1 MIHRRRCYV
10 LRVFHSISSGIA
22 LLLLPAFTV
31 QAGDILRGGAV
42 APKARDGKGT
52 GAGAGQA
59 DAARV
64 QANAKDRLAR
74 TTAAV
79 QSARV
84 LQKSAREAAQASTA
98 RLRNPKGGVLLPRVR
113 DGLVRNGLEVDP
125 RVPKNLKKPKAG
137 EDPTLWVGAELPT
150 EKKGSGGS
158 RELTVVQTEQQA
170 LLNWRTF
177 NVGKKTT
184 LTFDQSKG
192 GSDKSKWVAFNKVND
207 PKGRPSQIL
216 GKLNADGQVY
226 ILNQNGIIFG
236 GSSQVNTYALTA
248 AALPI
253 NPTLIARGLL
263 NNTDAQFLFS
273 AFITDSFEITAASKV
288 LSQALDDRSTPK
300 LTFTHDQQGE
310 QTLVAGDD
318 YSLTK
323 DRTGRTVITMTEAGN
338 QKLESAKVGTLITA
352 EYLALSGDVVVERGA
367 QIASPTTPAKVG
379 GRVMLA
385 GANVR
390 NSGTI
395 STPDGQTVLAAGLQI
410 GVLPHAGSDPSL
422 RGLDVV
428 VGAVDDPDASRRIR
442 AGTAINDGI
451 IEIERANA
459 TITGKSVQQN
469 GIIDSTTSV
478 SLNGRIDLLAVY
490 DYVANPAYNA
500 NGATEAHKT
509 LFVPRST
516 GVVTIGEGSVMR
528 ILPEIASDEKI
539 TGTEVAIRS
548 QVNARGLA
556 VHFDKGSQLLAP
568 NASVTVQAGKWDY
581 IPSTTEQQP
590 PLSRFVYS
598 AGQIYVDE
606 GAMIDVAGTT
616 AVQVPLE
623 QNILTLEFRGP
634 ELADTPLQREGPFR
648 NTTITIDA
656 RRTGTFNGREWIGT
670 PLGDATGFLE
680 LIERGVGQLTVAGG
694 DVTLQAGESVVLQKG
709 SIIDVSG
716 GWMNNKGGYIKT
728 TKVIQGPRLID
739 IADATPDM
747 VYDGIY
753 DPTFTETHAK
763 WGITRTFRPA
773 LSLDRG
779 HYESDY
785 IQGAAG
791 GKISI
796 TAASMALDGKLEGT
810 TVIGPRQLRETR
822 ISSSLPKPSKLE
834 LAFRSQDPEPKYGEP
849 FMETSLRAP
858 TIVFGDRQ
866 LRPAQPF
873 AVSPEGKP
881 LALEGRQSASLVNP
895 FRLLGERRRNVELS
909 PSLLSE
915 GGFGELIV
923 DNSAGDIF
931 VPGDVVIEAPAFGAL
946 TLKGRNIDVQGSIT
960 APGGSLTFAAYNV
973 SPYLAAQYKARDAS
987 IPVPPIYAD
996 PDAGRFTLGPGAV
1009 LNTAGLIFDVR
1020 NPSPRGL
1027 RPIVADGGKVDV
1039 TAFTARLAPGSLI
1052 DVSGGVL
1059 VDRDNTITYGDGG
1072 SIALR
1077 AGKDPNLGALFLK
1090 EEVKGRRRV
1099 EDTERLLS
1107 GRLRIHGELRGF
1119 SGAKGG
1125 SLALQAPFIQVG
1137 GRATEPGTLLLR
1149 PDFFNRGGFTQFD
1162 LTGIG
1167 GLRYNFL
1174 GEKQHLPGVV
1184 IAENTVLE
1192 PRVTS
1197 LIANPHPRNGGTLDV
1212 SEIVWPKG
1220 ERPPVSLAFR
1230 SLGLSDD
1237 VSNTG
1242 LLFRGDLVMKE
1253 GARIV
1258 TDPLGE
1264 VSFSGSTV
1272 AILGTV
1278 VAPGGKITVSGSKD
1292 SINTF
1297 EQNVLAQGREQSLTT
1312 VYLGTKSR
1320 LSTAGTMVLVRD
1332 RAGLGRRLGS
1342 VLPGGTIEVSGNIVA
1357 RRGAVLDVSGTSGV
1371 LDFSPHLLTPT
1382 PSLAISARSGL
1393 NAPLASR
1400 QFVPVRLDSD
1410 GGKII
1415 LDGGEQLFTDAALKG
1430 HAGGPA
1436 AYGGSLEVSSGRF
1449 SVSGGFP
1456 TDPNLIVSQRGR
1468 TLPLDPLPS
1477 LFETGE
1483 QTLIGQPVVRR
1494 DGRNIPAL
1502 GYFTVTK
1509 FEKGGFDSLT
1519 LDGVVKFKGPV
1530 NIKARDTLKVASGG
1544 VMYANDHV
1552 KLSAPYVALGMPF
1565 RTPSLPA
1572 EPKHPFTAPTNP
1584 YHFGPTQGPGII
1596 TVEADLIDIGTLSLR
1611 NIRRANFLAD
1621 GGDIRGEGTLNI
1633 AGHLHF
1639 RAGQIYTPTASNF
1652 TVVAY
1657 DYRPRQG
1664 QPVQAGSVTIQRSGT
1679 RQIPLS
1685 AGGTISIY
1693 ASSIAQNGV
1702 LRAPMGTI
1710 NLGWDGTG
1718 EAPQDLVT
1726 GDART
1731 FPVTKRLALGP
1742 ASITSV
1748 SLVDSV
1754 TGEGRL
1760 IPYGVS
1766 IDGNSWIDPTGTDVT
1781 LVGLP
1786 EKRVNL
1792 GAERITTRNGS
1803 QIDLRGG
1810 GDLYA
1815 YRWVEGNLGRQDIL
1829 ASEDRFVIIPGYD
1842 ANYAPFA
1849 PFNDSDAAAVNFS
1862 RDPLDST
1869 TRDPGYVN
1877 SRLRVGDRITIG
1889 PGSEVTPGTYTLL
1902 PARYALLPGAYL
1914 VTPSSSRIPGPL
1926 ALPDGSHLVSGYRFN
1941 SLNAG
1946 RRAPQVYSSFEIAS
1960 ADVFRNRA
1968 RYDDFTANDF
1978 MRESAHAV
1986 NAAPQLLPA
1995 DSGHLVFQG
2004 IEKMRLNGLV
2014 RGESI
2019 SRGRGAFV
2027 DISSPGTLVI
2037 AGPDARP
2044 TGNRIVLNAANLS
2057 GWGVESLLIGGVRT
2071 RTEDGT
2077 TVKVN
2082 TGTLVVDN
2090 EGSPLT
2096 GPEIILV
2103 ANERLRLAGRSEV
2116 AQRGSLTLRAENL
2129 LLDGD
2134 GALLRVSSD
2143 IEAAML
2149 RANVPDDAVA
2159 EMSIGRRARIAGA
2172 SVTLDSSFAT
2182 RLDGRAILD
2191 GEAFSLH
2198 SGQITMKLGD
2208 YSEDILPTKGLVLRG
2223 RILRQLEDARSVSL
2237 LSYTSLDVYGA
2248 GRFGSNRLGSL
2259 ELQAGQ
2265 IRGFNDGGTVRFI
2278 ADTILLDN
2286 TSAGRSLAA
2295 DRNPSGHLSLQAGAI
2310 EIGNRSM
2317 RVDQFAR
2324 TSLNAAGAVLLDGK
2338 GRLLVAGN
2346 LDVNTPAFFATGGT
2360 TSFIRA
2366 TGDLNIQSVDDPV
2379 PVAIESGLGASL
2391 TLQGR
2396 NVTANSDIYLPS
2408 GLLTLQAT
2416 KGSVNV
2422 NGRLDVSGTTQR
2434 FLDLVKTTDAGQIT
2448 LTSRRGDVK
2457 LGRRSTLVL
2466 SAPEI
2471 GGNAGRLFLN
2481 ATRGVVDIKGT
2492 LLADGGAE
2500 GAGGQFSL
2508 DVSRLPSLAK
2518 VNDALNAG
2526 GFTELRNF
2534 RVRTGD
2540 VTVDGVSTSRHFRL
2554 SADAGSIRVNGTI
2567 DASGATGGT
2576 ISLIAAG
2583 SLILANGAVLDAS
2596 GRTFSNAGKGG
2607 AVLLEAGAQI
2617 DGVSDPTALLD
2628 VRSGSKIDLSV
2639 ADAKPYSEGLGRFT
2653 GTLHLRAPQL
2663 ADASDVQI
2671 APIEGSILGAS
2682 SIIVEG
2688 YKIFD
2693 LTGTNGNLSGNTLN
2707 TLKNDVR
2714 ANGEL
2719 FVGTAGSPSAT
2730 YEAMLARLIGGNRSL
2745 ESVLSIR
2752 PGAEI
2757 IHRTGTITFGVTNSQ
2772 NSNDDWNF
2780 GAFRFGPKSA
2790 PGILTLRAAGDIVFN
2805 NGFHDGFV
2813 LPTTGTIATRDVY
2826 RAPLMDAN
2834 PLLPMNAQSWS
2845 YRITSGADFS
2855 AADYRNVQ
2863 PLSALGG
2870 NLGSIKLGRNMPR
2883 SSSGGANFT
2892 TLQLITG
2899 ANSPTGT
2906 PTTNRYQVIRTGS
2919 GDIDISAGRDVQL
2932 LNPFATIYTAGTKI
2946 TDPTMGGKFDV
2957 PLAYISSNDQ
2967 GTSLGAVQQ
2976 DEFGYP
2982 VQYTLGG
2989 GNVRVR
2995 AQSDIVHLTRLTNTS
3010 ELVADS
3016 QRQLPINWLY
3026 RRGFIDPATGK
3037 FGSTP
3042 RRFPTSGGTELVG
3055 GDVTSTSWWVDF
3067 SNFFQGIGT
3076 LGGGD
3081 VTLEAGR
3088 NVSNV
3093 DAVAATNARLP
3104 KDATSAD
3111 QLVELGGGDV
3121 TVRAGN
3127 DIDGGVYYVE
3137 RGRGTLVAGNEI
3149 KTNSTRTPSNL
3160 FFNPSLNASLIPGEQ
3175 AWLPTTLFLGKGT
3188 FDVSA
3193 RGNVLL
3199 GPTANVFMLPE
3210 GINNSI
3216 WYKTWFSTY
3225 ASDSAV
3231 NVSSLGGSLTLRTHV
3246 TLPSGSGGT
3255 ISALQAWVQTQLLLV
3270 SGASTNSASFYHP
3283 WLRLNETN
3291 VAAYRTATTMLPPS
3305 LRATAFT
3312 GDLNLV
3318 GNFNLAPAPRGTV
3331 ELVAGG
3337 AVNGLQPTG
3346 RLTANGLS
3354 LTTWATSR
3362 INLSDAPPSA
3372 IPGVTTPYAY
3382 RAFVGPSGD
3391 NSGIARQTEPGYLA
3405 FFDQLFDETGAL
3417 DAVLQRKQALHAQGL
3432 HADDPEPLRLYAM
3445 TGDISGLTL
3454 YSAKRA
3460 RIVAG
3465 QDITDNA
3472 FYLQNLSEDDISV
3485 VAAGRNILP
3494 YNASSPW
3501 RSQSQAAGNLPPGLT
3516 TAPQPPLAGDIQ
3528 LSGPGTLAVLAG
3540 AILDLGTGATNA
3552 NGTGSG
3558 IVTVGNARNPY
3569 LPFDGAAIIAG
3580 AGLGPVT
3587 SLTDAGDFKTFIDEF
3602 LLGEKGGRYLTEI
3615 DPELTETEFL
3625 KLSADQQARIALEAF
3640 YLVLRDA
3647 GRSENAPFEGIT
3659 DGYKLGFAAI
3669 EALFPAP
3676 KEGGSFRGNIDT
3688 RSRDIRT
3695 KNGGSINIFAPRGDL
3710 TLATSVIGNP
3720 LVPPG
3725 IITESGGSISIF
3737 TDGDVDI
3744 GIGRIFTLRGGD
3756 MVIWSS
3762 NGNIAAGAA
3771 ARTVKSAPPTRVL
3784 IDPQSGAVQTDLAGL
3799 ATGGGIGVLATV
3811 AGVPP
3816 GDVDLIAPNGVVDA
3830 GDAGIRV
3837 SGNLSIA
3844 ATAVLNA
3851 SNITVAGSTTGVPSA
3866 PVIAAPN
3873 IGGLTAASNVA
3884 GAATSAASEFAQQQ
3898 TRPPEPQEETP
3909 SIIVVDVLGYGG
3921 EEDSNL

>member
-1 MIHRRRCYV
+1 MSHPRRCSV
-10 LRVFHSISSGIA
+10 LRAFHSISSGTA

-31 QAGDILRGGAV
+31 QAGDILRGGAA
-42 APKARDGKGT
+42 APRARSGNST
-52 GAGAGQA
+52 SAGSGQTE
-59 DAARV
+59 AARL
-64 QANAKDRLAR
+64 QSNAKDRLAR
-74 TTAAV
+74 TTDAI
-79 QSARV
+79 QSARAM
-84 LQKSAREAAQASTA
+84 QRSAREAAQASTA
-98 RLRNPKGGVLLPRVR
+98 RLRNPRGGGLLPRVP
-113 DGLVRNGLEVDP
+113 DGLRRNGLEVDP
-125 RVPKNLKKPKAG
+125 RVPKNLNRPKKG
-137 EDPTLWVGAELPT
+137 ENPGLWVGAELPT
-150 EKKGSGGS
+150 EKSGADGG
-158 RELTVVQTEQQA
+158 RDVTIVQTEQQA

-177 NVGKKTT
+177 NIGKKTT

-192 GSDKSKWVAFNKVND
+192 GSDRGKWVAFNKVND

-226 ILNQNGIIFG
+226 VINQNGIIFG

-253 NPTLIARGLL
+253 NPALIARGLL

-273 AFITDSFEITAASKV
+273 ALITDSFEVVGESKI
-288 LSQALDDRSTPK
+288 LSQILDERSKPQ
-300 LTFTHDQQGE
+300 LTFINESQVE
-310 QTLVAGDD
+310 QALVDGDD
-318 YSLTK
+318 YAVGR
-323 DRTGRTVITMTEAGN
+323 DRSGRTTITITEAGRA
-338 QKLESAKVGTLITA
+338 KLDRAKAGTRLTA
-352 EYLALSGDVVVERGA
+352 RYLAVHGDVEVKRGA
-367 QIASPTTPAKVG
+367 QIASPTTAAKVG
-379 GRVMLA
+379 GRVTLA

-410 GVLPHAGSDPSL
+410 GVLPHAASDPSL

-428 VGAVDDPDASRRIR
+428 VGAVDDPSARARIR

-451 IEIERANA
+451 IEIARANA

-469 GIIDSTTSV
+469 GVIDSTTSV
-478 SLNGRIDLLAVY
+478 SLNGRIDLLAIY
-490 DYVANPAYNA
+490 DYVANSAYDP
-500 NGATEAHKT
+500 NGATEAQKT
-509 LFVPRST
+509 LFVPRGS

-528 ILPEIASDEKI
+528 ILPEIASGEKI
-539 TGTEVAIRS
+539 TGSEVAIRS
-548 QVNARGLA
+548 QVNTRGLA

-581 IPSTTEQQP
+581 IPSTSAQQP
-590 PLSRFVYS
+590 PLSRFVYPT
-598 AGQIYVDE
+598 GQIYIDE

-616 AVQVPLE
+616 AVDVPLNE
-623 QNILTLEFRGP
+623 NILTLEFRGA

-648 NTTITIDA
+648 NTSITIDA
-656 RRTGTFNGREWIGT
+656 RRTGTFNGKEWIGT
-670 PLGDATGFLE
+670 PLGDATGFLD
-680 LIERGVGQLTVAGG
+680 LIEHDAARLTVAGG
-694 DVTLQAGESVVLQKG
+694 NVTLQAGESVVLQQG

-716 GWMNNKGGYIKT
+716 GWMNNKGGYVKT
-728 TKVIQGPRLID
+728 SKVILGAQLID
-739 IADATPDM
+739 IAEATPDL

-753 DPTFTETHAK
+753 DPRFTETHAK

-791 GKISI
+791 GSISI
-796 TAASMALDGKLEGT
+796 TAASMALDGKLAGA
-810 TVIGPRQLRETR
+810 TVTGPRQLRETR
-822 ISSSLPKPSKLE
+822 LSSSLPKSSRLE
-834 LAFRSQDPEPKYGEP
+834 LAFRSQDPQPKYGEP
-849 FMETSLRAP
+849 FMDTSLRAP
-858 TIVFGDRQ
+858 TVVFGDRQ
-866 LRPAQPF
+866 LRPAQAF
-873 AVSPEGKP
+873 ALTPEGDP
-881 LALEGRQSASLVNP
+881 LALKGQQAASLANP
-895 FRLLGERRRNVELS
+895 FRLLSERRRSVELP
-909 PSLLSE
+909 PSLLGE
-915 GGFGELIV
+915 DGFGHLVV
-923 DNSAGDIF
+923 DNSAGDIL
-931 VPGDVVIEAPAFGAL
+931 VPANVVIDAPAFGSL
-946 TLKGRNIDVQGSIT
+946 TLKGRNIEVKGSIF
-960 APGGSLTFAAYNV
+960 APGGSLTFATYNV

-996 PDAGRFTLGPGAV
+996 PDAGRFTLGSGAV
-1009 LNTAGLIFDVR
+1009 LDTAGLTFDVR
-1020 NPSPRGL
+1020 NPSPDGL
-1027 RPIVADGGKVDV
+1027 QPIVADGGKVDV

-1059 VDRDNTITYGDGG
+1059 VDRDNTVTYGTGG

-1077 AGKDPNLGALFLK
+1077 AGRDPNLGALFLK
-1090 EEVKGRRRV
+1090 DEVKGRRPV

-1107 GRLRIHGELRGF
+1107 GRLRLLGGLRGF
-1119 SGAKGG
+1119 SGEKGG

-1137 GRATEPGTLLLR
+1137 GRATEPGTVVLR
-1149 PDFFNRGGFTQFD
+1149 SEFFDQGGFTRFD

-1174 GEKQHLPGVV
+1174 GEKQHLPGLV
-1184 IAENTVLE
+1184 IAENTLLA
-1192 PRVTS
+1192 PRATS
-1197 LIANPHPRNGGTLDV
+1197 LVANPNPRNGDTLEV
-1212 SEIVWPKG
+1212 RRILWPQG
-1220 ERPPVSLAFR
+1220 ERSPVSLAFR

-1297 EQNVLAQGREQSLTT
+1297 EQNVLNQGREQSLTT

-1320 LSTAGTMVLVRD
+1320 LSTAGTTVLVRD
-1332 RAGLGRRLGS
+1332 TSGLGRRLGS
-1342 VLPGGTIEVSGNIVA
+1342 VLPGGTIEISGNIVA

-1371 LDFSPHLLTPT
+1371 LDFSPHVLTPT
-1382 PSLAISARSGL
+1382 PSLLVSARSGL

-1410 GGKII
+1410 GGSIV
-1415 LDGGEQLFTDAALKG
+1415 LDGGEHLFTDATLKG

-1436 AYGGSLEVSSGRF
+1436 AYGGSLKVSSGRF
-1449 SVSGGFP
+1449 SVTGALP
-1456 TDPNLIVSQRGR
+1456 TDPTLVVTQSGR
-1468 TLPLDPLPS
+1468 TLPIAPLPS
-1477 LFETGE
+1477 LFESGE
-1483 QTLIGQPVVRR
+1483 QTLIGQPVVRK
-1494 DGRNIPAL
+1494 DGKNLPAL
-1502 GYFTVTK
+1502 GYFTADRFT
-1509 FEKGGFDSLT
+1509 KGGFDSLT
-1519 LDGVVKFKGPV
+1519 LDGVVRFKGPV
-1530 NIKARDTLKVASGG
+1530 DIEARDTLKVASGG
-1544 VMYANDHV
+1544 VLYADDRV
-1552 KLSAPYVALGMPF
+1552 RLAAPYVALGMPF
-1565 RTPSLPA
+1565 RIPTLPT
-1572 EPKHPFTAPTNP
+1572 EPKNPFTAPTNP
-1584 YHFGPTQGPGII
+1584 YHFRATYGTGIL
-1596 TVEADLIDIGTLSLR
+1596 TVEADLIDIGTLSMR

-1639 RAGQIYTPTASNF
+1639 RAGQIYTPTASSF

-1657 DYRPRQG
+1657 DYRTRRG
-1664 QPVQAGSVTIQRSGT
+1664 QPVQLGSVTIQGSGT
-1679 RQIPLS
+1679 SRLPLS
-1685 AGGTISIY
+1685 AGGTLSVY
-1693 ASSIAQNGV
+1693 ASNITQNGV

-1718 EAPQDLVT
+1718 EAPADLVT
-1726 GDART
+1726 GDTRA
-1731 FPVTKRLALGP
+1731 FPVAKRLTLGP
-1742 ASITSV
+1742 ASVTSV
-1748 SLVDSV
+1748 SLIDPV
-1754 TGEGRL
+1754 TGQGQL
-1760 IPYGVS
+1760 VPYGVS
-1766 IDGNSWIDPTGTDVT
+1766 VDGNSWIDPTGMDVT

-1786 EKRVNL
+1786 EKSVNL
-1792 GAERITTRNGS
+1792 GAARITTRGGS

-1815 YRWVEGNLGRQDIL
+1815 YRWVEGNQGTRDIL

-1842 ANYAPFA
+1842 ASYAPFA
-1849 PFNDSDAAAVNFS
+1849 PFNDSDAAAPNLS
-1862 RDPLDST
+1862 RDPLNPT

-1889 PGSEVTPGTYTLL
+1889 PGSDLPAGSYTLL

-1914 VTPSSSRIPGPL
+1914 VSPSSSRIPGPL
-1926 ALPDGSHLVSGYRFN
+1926 ALPDGSNLVSGYRFN

-1946 RRAPQVYSSFEIAS
+1946 RQAPRVYSSFEIAS
-1960 ADVFRNRA
+1960 PDVFRNRA
-1968 RYDDFTANDF
+1968 RYDDFTANLF
-1978 MRESAHAV
+1978 MRESALALNV
-1986 NAAPQLLPA
+1986 LPQLLPA
-1995 DSGHLVFQG
+1995 DSGHLVFQAT
-2004 IEKMRLNGLV
+2004 EKMRLNGLV
-2014 RGESI
+2014 RGQSL
-2019 SRGRGAFV
+2019 SGGRGAFV
-2027 DISSPGTLVI
+2027 DISSPGTIVI
-2037 AGPDARP
+2037 TGPGERP
-2044 TGNRIVLNAANLS
+2044 TENRIVLSAANLS
-2057 GWGVESLLIGGVRT
+2057 RWGAESLLIGGIRT

-2082 TGTLVVDN
+2082 TAKLIVDN
-2090 EGSPLT
+2090 EGAPLT

-2116 AQRGSLTLRAENL
+2116 VQSGSLKLRAEDL
-2129 LLDGD
+2129 LLNGD

-2143 IEAAML
+2143 VDASML
-2149 RANVPDDAVA
+2149 RSNVPDDAAA
-2159 EMSIGRRARIAGA
+2159 EMSIGRRARISGG
-2172 SVTLDSSFAT
+2172 SITLDSSFAS

-2191 GEAFSLH
+2191 GSSIALH
-2198 SGQITMKLGD
+2198 SGQITLKLGE
-2208 YSEDILPTKGLVLRG
+2208 YSEDIERTKGLILRG
-2223 RILRQLEDARSVSL
+2223 RILRQLEDAHSVSL

-2248 GRFGSNRLGSL
+2248 GRFGSSRLGSL
-2259 ELQAGQ
+2259 ALHAGQ
-2265 IRGFNDGGTVRFI
+2265 IRGFNDGGTVRLV
-2278 ADTILLDN
+2278 ADRILLDN
-2286 TSAGRSLAA
+2286 AAIGSALAA
-2295 DRNPSGHLSLQAGAI
+2295 DRDPSGRLALQATTI
-2310 EIGNRSM
+2310 EIGDRAL
-2317 RVDQFAR
+2317 RIDQFSR
-2324 TSLNAAGAVLLDGK
+2324 TSLTAVGAVLFDGK
-2338 GRLLVAGN
+2338 GRLLVSGD
-2346 LDVNTPAFFATGGT
+2346 LDVNTPSFFATGGT
-2360 TSFIRA
+2360 TSLVRS
-2366 TGDLNIQSVDDPV
+2366 TGSLSLQGVDQPMPV
-2379 PVAIESGLGASL
+2379 DIESGLGASL
-2391 TLQGR
+2391 TFQGR
-2396 NVTANSDIYLPS
+2396 NVTANSDIHLPS
-2408 GLLTLQAT
+2408 GHLTLQAT
-2416 KGSVNV
+2416 KGNVNV
-2422 NGRLDVSGTTQR
+2422 NGRLDVSGTSQR
-2434 FLDLVKTTDAGQIT
+2434 FHDLVKTTDAGQIT
-2448 LTSRRGDVK
+2448 ITSRRGDVK
-2457 LGRRSTLVL
+2457 LGRNSTMVL
-2466 SAPEI
+2466 SASRD

-2481 ATRGVVDIKGT
+2481 ASHGRVDLKGT
-2492 LLADGGAE
+2492 FLANAGSNGL
-2500 GAGGQFSL
+2500 GGQFSL
-2508 DVSRLPSLAK
+2508 DVERLPSLA
-2518 VNDALNAG
+2518 NLNAALNDG
-2526 GFTELRNF
+2526 GFTESRNF

-2540 VTVDGVSTSRHFRL
+2540 IVVDGVSTSHHFRL
-2554 SADAGSIRVNGTI
+2554 SADRGSIRVNGTI
-2567 DASGATGGT
+2567 DASGTTGGT

-2583 SLILANGAVLDAS
+2583 SLVLADGSLLDAS
-2596 GRTFSNAGKGG
+2596 AKTFSNAGKGG
-2607 AVLLEAGAQI
+2607 AVLLEAGAQV
-2617 DGVSDPTALLD
+2617 DGVSDANALLE

-2639 ADAKPYSEGLGRFT
+2639 ADAKPSSASFGQFT

-2663 ADASDVQI
+2663 ADASDLQM
-2671 APIEGSILGAS
+2671 APIEGSIRGAS
-2682 SIIVEG
+2682 SVVVEG

-2707 TLKNDVR
+2707 TLKNNVR

-2719 FVGTAGSPSAT
+2719 FVGTAGSASAT
-2730 YEAMLARLIGGNRSL
+2730 YDAMLTRLIGGNRGL

-2757 IHRTGTITFGVTNSQ
+2757 IHRTGTITFGTANST

-2790 PGILTLRAAGDIVFN
+2790 PGILTLRAAGNIVFN

-2813 LPTTGTIATRDVY
+2813 LPTTATVATRDVY

-2855 AADYRNVQ
+2855 AADFRSVQ
-2863 PLSALGG
+2863 SLSALGAD
-2870 NLGSIKLGRNMPR
+2870 LGSIKLGRNLPR
-2883 SSSGGANFT
+2883 VTTGGGNVT

-2899 ANSPTGT
+2899 AGANGT
-2906 PTTNRYQVIRTGS
+2906 PTNNRYQVIRTGS

-2932 LNPFATIYTAGTKI
+2932 LNPFATIYTAGTKVP
-2946 TDPTMGGKFDV
+2946 DPTMGGKFDL

-2967 GTSLGAVQQ
+2967 GTTLGAPQQ

-2989 GNVRVR
+2989 GNVTIR

-3016 QRQLPINWLY
+3016 QRQLPVNWLY
-3026 RRGFIDPATGK
+3026 RRGYIDPVTGQFGAT
-3037 FGSTP
+3037 P
-3042 RRFPTSGGTELVG
+3042 QRLPSGGGLDLVG
-3055 GDVTSTSWWVDF
+3055 GDVTSTTWWVDF
-3067 SNFFQGIGT
+3067 SNFFQGVGA

-3081 VTLEAGR
+3081 VILEAGR
-3088 NVSNV
+3088 NVANV
-3093 DAVAATNARLP
+3093 DAVAPTNARLP
-3104 KDATSAD
+3104 KDATRAD
-3111 QLVELGGGDV
+3111 QLVELGGGDLLI
-3121 TVRAGN
+3121 RAGN

-3137 RGRGTLVAGNEI
+3137 RGRGTLIAGNEI
-3149 KTNSTRTPSNL
+3149 KTNSTRSPSNH
-3160 FFNPSLNASLIPGEQ
+3160 FFSTSPSESTIPGEQ

-3193 RGNVLL
+3193 RGDVLL

-3210 GINNSI
+3210 GLNNTI

-3225 ASDSAV
+3225 APDSAV
-3231 NVSSLGGSLTLRTHV
+3231 NVSSLGGSLTLRTHAA
-3246 TLPSGSGGT
+3246 LPGGNGAT
-3255 ISALQAWVQTQLLLV
+3255 TPVLQSWLQTQLLFV
-3270 SGASTNSASFYHP
+3270 SASQSVYSASYFHP
-3283 WLRLNETN
+3283 WLRLNESN
-3291 VAAYRTATTMLPPS
+3291 VAAYGTATTMLPPT

-3312 GDLNLV
+3312 GDMNLV
-3318 GNFNLAPAPRGTV
+3318 GNFNLAPAPRGSL

-3337 AVNGLQPTG
+3337 AVNGLQSTG
-3346 RLTANGLS
+3346 RVTVDGQS
-3354 LTTWATSR
+3354 LVTWATSR
-3362 INLSDAPPSA
+3362 VNLSDAPPSA
-3372 IPGVTTPYAY
+3372 IPGVLTPFAY
-3382 RAFVGPSGD
+3382 RAFIGPTAD
-3391 NSGIARQTEPGYLA
+3391 NSGIARTTEPGYLA
-3405 FFDQLFDETGAL
+3405 AFDQLFAETGAL
-3417 DAVLQRKQALHAQGL
+3417 DTVMQTKQALHSPGL

-3445 TGDISGLTL
+3445 AGDISGLTL

-3472 FYLQNLSEDDISV
+3472 FYIQNLSENDISV
-3485 VAAGRNILP
+3485 VAAGRNILA
-3494 YNASSPW
+3494 YNASSPL
-3501 RSQSQAAGNLPPGLT
+3501 RSESQAPGNLPPGLT
-3516 TAPQPPLAGDIQ
+3516 TAPQAPLAGDIQ

-3540 AILDLGTGATNA
+3540 ATLDLGTGATNA
-3552 NGTGSG
+3552 DGTGSG
-3558 IVTVGNARNPY
+3558 VVTVGNARNPY
-3569 LPFDGAAIIAG
+3569 LPFDGASILTG
-3580 AGLGPVT
+3580 AGLGSVA
-3587 SLTDAGDFKTFIDEF
+3587 SLTDAGDFETFIDEF
-3602 LLGEKGGRYLTEI
+3602 LLGEKGARYLAQV

-3625 KLSADQQARIALEAF
+3625 ELPAEQQARIALEAF

-3659 DGYKLGFAAI
+3659 DGYRLGFAAI
-3669 EALFPAP
+3669 EALFPALE
-3676 KEGGSFRGNIDT
+3676 EGATFRGNIDT
-3688 RSRDIRT
+3688 RARDIRT